1 MGYPSIY
8 QETLIVPNQRSTL
21 VAFTVGEKYQPGGEF
36 KVPERGSANSTQ
48 LIELLQVIGAHTD
61 SPVLK
66 VKPVSAK
73 TANGYIQVMSRL
85 LKREPSE
92 NFLRWQSSVMVGGF
106 GTLGS
111 TGTSLWLAVSFWTIR
126 YPPSRVESAGSH
138 HSLPFP
144 RRGVLS
150 VGLFTCQG
158 LFCEFPTSAST
169 CKALRSGASLHQT
182 RRHTC
187 SPYWPWSRS
196 H

>member
-1 MGYPSIY
+1 M
-8 QETLIVPNQRSTL
+8 
-21 VAFTVGEKYQPGGEF
+21 GEKYQPGGEF
-36 KVPERGSANSTQ
+36 KVPERDKQRLHKQHAVHIAIT
-48 LIELLQVIGAHTD
+48 ELLQVIGAHTD

-85 LKREPSE
+85 LKREPPKKS
-92 NFLRWQSSVMVGGF
+92 LRWQLSVMVGGF

-111 TGTSLWLAVSFWTIR
+111 IGTSLWPAVSSWTIR
-126 YPPSRVESAGSH
+126 CPPSRVEPVGSR

-144 RRGVLS
+144 RPGVLS

-169 CKALRSGASLHQT
+169 CKALRSGASLLQT

-187 SPYWPWSRS
+187 SPYYPWSRS